1 MAKSHPT
8 QTLQQFDARLHE
20 AGLEMSTLQAGL
32 DIQWKRIEAHRHRQ
46 SLGAPL
52 IEPSPNGNGHTD
64 RLSRLR

>member
-1 MAKSHPT
+1 MAKSPPT

-46 SLGAPL
+46 SLGASL

-64 RLSRLR
+64 RFRRLR